1 MSAGRSHGADPR
13 GSRKDELT
21 ARVAN
26 ALALREEGRA
36 DWLELACEGRPEE
49 RARVR
54 AAVERASSMPE
65 LIGRGV
71 EHDGLPGNCLGGR
84 FRILERI
91 GAGAMGVVYLA
102 DDLELGRKVA
112 CKIVHH
118 GLMAPEVALQRFER
132 EAQAM
137 AAVQHPAVVTI
148 FDRGRT
154 GGEQVYIVMERIDGP
169 SLAQLL
175 DVAKARALRVPGDD
189 AHWIESHLGV
199 TLRGEAS
206 YVRTVVRW
214 VAELA
219 AGLEAVHRAGVL
231 HRDVKPS
238 NVLVRRD
245 GRPVLLDFGVA
256 LLDDQSP
263 ATRSASSLGT
273 PAYMPPETLERD
285 ARRSAASD
293 VYSLTATLY
302 HLLTLHAPYEGS
314 PTQILSQLATREP
327 RPAVQLRPGLPRD
340 LQAILDKGLQRNPA
354 RRYASAAEFE
364 ADLRAFLEFRPIV
377 ARPISTLERIGRR
390 LARSRAAQGAFA
402 VLVVL
407 ALAFGAQA
415 LRSHHLAE
423 RRAEH
428 AELAR
433 HFPPNFTVVNASN
446 RVVRLEADRAKL
458 AALLDAAVKVA
469 VEPLPTLL
477 LRASF
482 RQDHGDAA
490 GAAADMAVVAEFVNS
505 DFARAL
511 AARYASADPAQSGFR
526 ALDLAGLPEAHS
538 ALDRYLLGYH
548 LLRQEQVGEAL
559 KLLGQPDVRAI
570 PHAEELQ
577 LAWAEFGDRTGA
589 ARAQFALQQ
598 YSDLLR
604 LESRIGARTAGTAHI
619 AGRMLLAQGRH
630 EEAAGA
636 CAEGIS
642 LAPRAH
648 VLRINA
654 ALSAFALGRLDE
666 AREHLA
672 VAAELRPNYAHVFEN
687 LVWVEIAARRFDV
700 AAKLV
705 EKAAPG
711 LVPEDSGWGAY
722 WSGVVDAY
730 AALDAR
736 QNSDPEACQRLVAEA
751 LEHFSAVPERVTDKN
766 GWATDAALRIAL
778 SLDERNDAEL
788 FLALADVLAEAP
800 DNWWRQALL
809 LRHMPEQ
816 LDSTATQALRGILR
830 AFDPR
835 GHEAAGA
842 STK

>member
-1 MSAGRSHGADPR
+1 MNSERSHGTGPR
-13 GSRKDELT
+13 GARKDELT

-36 DWLELACEGRPEE
+36 DWLELACQGRPEE
-49 RARVR
+49 QARVR
-54 AAVERASSMPE
+54 AAVERASSMPG
-65 LIGRGV
+65 LIGRGA

-102 DDLELGRKVA
+102 DDLELSRKVA

-118 GLMAPEVALQRFER
+118 GLMSPEVALQRFER

-154 GGEQVYIVMERIDGP
+154 TGEQVYIVMERIDGP
-169 SLAQLL
+169 SLSQVL
-175 DVAKARALRVPGDD
+175 DVAKEHARQAPGDN
-189 AHWIESHLGV
+189 ARWIESHLGV

-273 PAYMPPETLERD
+273 PAYMPPEALERD
-285 ARRSAASD
+285 SRRSAASD
-293 VYSLTATLY
+293 VYSLAATLY
-302 HLLTLHAPYEGS
+302 HLLTLRAPYEGT
-314 PTQILSQLATREP
+314 PTQILAQLATREP

-340 LQAILDKGLQRNPA
+340 LQAILDKGMQRNPA
-354 RRYASAAEFE
+354 RRYATAAEFE

-377 ARPISTLERIGRR
+377 ARPISTVERLWRR
-390 LARSRAAQGAFA
+390 LSRSRAAQGALA

-407 ALAFGAQA
+407 GLAFGARA
-415 LRSHHLAE
+415 LHSRHLDG

-428 AELAR
+428 AEIAR
-433 HFPPNFTVVNASN
+433 RFPPNFTVVGKAN
-446 RVVRLEADRAKL
+446 RVYRFEADRA
-458 AALLDAAVKVA
+458 AVAELLDSAADVA

-482 RQDHGDAA
+482 LQDHGDAA
-490 GAAADMAVVAEFVNS
+490 GAAKDMAIVAEFVDS

-511 AARYASADPAQSGFR
+511 ATRYSAADPKLSGIE
-526 ALDLAGLPEAHS
+526 ALDLSQLPDAKS
-538 ALDRYLLGYH
+538 AVDRYLLGYH
-548 LLRQEQVGEAL
+548 LLRQERVGEAL
-559 KLLGQPDVRAI
+559 QILGEPDVRAI
-570 PHAEELQ
+570 PHAEELR
-577 LAWAEFGDRTGA
+577 LAWADFGDRKGA
-589 ARAQFALQQ
+589 ARVQFALQQ

-604 LESRIGARTAGTAHI
+604 LESRVGASTASTAHV
-619 AGRMLLAQGRH
+619 AGRMLATQGRY
-630 EEAAGA
+630 EEAAKA
-636 CAEGIS
+636 CAQGIA

-648 VLRINA
+648 VLRLNA
-654 ALSAFALGRLDE
+654 SYAAFALGRLDE
-666 AREHLA
+666 ARAHLA
-672 VAAELRPNYAHVFEN
+672 VAAELRPNYAHIFEN
-687 LVWVEIAARRFDV
+687 LVWIEIAARRFDV
-700 AAKLV
+700 ATELAQ
-705 EKAAPG
+705 KAAPG
-711 LVPEDSGWGAY
+711 LVPEDAGWGAY
-722 WSGVVDAY
+722 WSGVVAAY

-736 QNSDPEACQRLVAEA
+736 HRSDAEACARFVAAA
-751 LEHFSAVPERVTDKN
+751 LEHFDAVSERVTDDD

-778 SLDERNDAEL
+778 ALDEQNESEL
-788 FLALADVLAEAP
+788 FLALADVLAESP
-800 DNWWRQALL
+800 DNWWRQELL
-809 LRHMPEQ
+809 LRHMPKE
-816 LDSTATQALRGILR
+816 LDPTATEALRGILR

-835 GHEAAGA
+835 GSA
-842 STK
+842 SSGEPSK